1 MLPELPE
8 EVPEPGLGHDG
19 VGGEDLHAV
28 EGSHGLR
35 LGGKLPSDHTELLQ
49 SSFGLHFS
57 SETTLLSFLFDDNLN
72 IKVFYS
78 SFVQY
83 NLQYKMQKNTEIK
96 FSQVHEQM

>member
-49 SSFGLHFS
+49 SSLGLHFS
-57 SETTLLSFLFDDNLN
+57 SETTLLSFIFKHQSILL
-72 IKVFYS
+72 IICS
-78 SFVQY
+78 I
-83 NLQYKMQKNTEIK
+83 T
-96 FSQVHEQM
+96 FSTK